1 MQLSEAQSRAV
12 AHGEGPAM
20 ILAGPGSGKT
30 FVITQRVKYLIETLQ
45 VNPRN
50 LLVITFTK
58 AAADEMRERFA
69 RISSARGVTF
79 GTFHGVF
86 FGILKQA
93 YGFTSENILR
103 EEQRFQILTSL
114 VRRLRL
120 EAQEEKELVAEL
132 SQEISLVKNERID
145 LEHYYA
151 RC

>member
-79 GTFHGVF
+79 GTFTGCF
-86 FGILKQA
+86 
-93 YGFTSENILR
+93 
-103 EEQRFQILTSL
+103 
-114 VRRLRL
+114 L
-120 EAQEEKELVAEL
+120 EF
-132 SQEISLVKNERID
+132 
-145 LEHYYA
+145 
-151 RC
+151 